1 MCRVDTTVSFTP
13 ELTSAELSAPARPVV
28 VRCIALV
35 LFGVLLLWLGLVAN
49 PAVAREPQ
57 AEQIALQRTA
67 EGLFLSARL
76 EVAPSP
82 AVEDALLR
90 GVPLYFVWQTEVV
103 RDRWYWSDKRVVS
116 AQRTLRLVYQPLT
129 RRWRVSVSNL
139 PDAGRGGAGLQYALH
154 QNFDDLA
161 AALAGVSRVLRWRI
175 AEAADLAPGGDQR
188 VELSFRL
195 DLSLLPRPFQ
205 IGMANQP
212 EWQVSFQHRIEVPSA
227 IEPDPAPALAPDLVR
242 VETGAEVAR

>member
-1 MCRVDTTVSFTP
+1 MNRVDTTVSFTP
-13 ELTSAELSAPARPVV
+13 GSTSAELGASARLAAFWRV
-28 VRCIALV
+28 ALS
-35 LFGVLLLWLGLVAN
+35 GVLLLWLGLSAA
-49 PAVAREPQ
+49 PAAAREPQ
-57 AEQIALQRTA
+57 VEQIALQRTA
-67 EGLFLSARL
+67 DGLYLSARL
-76 EVAPSP
+76 EVAPSA

-90 GVPLYFVWQTEVV
+90 GVPLYFVWQTELV
-103 RDRWYWSDKRVVS
+103 RDRWYWSDKRVAS

-161 AALAGVSRVLRWRI
+161 NALAGVSRVLRWRI
-175 AEAADLAPGGDQR
+175 GDAAELAPGGDQR

-195 DLSLLPRPFQ
+195 DLTLLPRPFQ

-212 EWQVSFQHRIEVPSA
+212 DWQVNFQRRIDVPSE
-227 IEPDPAPALAPDLVR
+227 IEPEAQPTLAPDAGGL
-242 VETGAEVAR
+242 GAGVEVAR